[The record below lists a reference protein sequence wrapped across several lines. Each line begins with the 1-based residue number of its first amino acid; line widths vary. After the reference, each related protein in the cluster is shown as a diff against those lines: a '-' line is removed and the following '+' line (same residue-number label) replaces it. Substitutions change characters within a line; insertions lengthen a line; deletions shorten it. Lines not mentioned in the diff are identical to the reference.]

1 MSLLRTETLIA
12 VLLVG
17 SVTVIAVNE
26 LCPVEEQISVGDE
39 WHLLGGDD
47 AYLGGTSEAAWS
59 EIDGGVRIDYHV
71 KDACSSPYVTMSLVR
86 EDHDVIDLS
95 WADKVRVKCRSA
107 SGTRYFKFQLRNFEK
122 GFSNYEDSTTWKYNE
137 ALIQPSQEF
146 RTIEVAQSDFSVP
159 LWWTSRHKIAM
170 FRPASFASYSA

>member
-47 AYLGGTSEAAWS
+47 AYLGGTSEAEWS

-71 KDACSSPYVTMSLVR
+71 KDACSSPYVTMSSVSYTHLTLPTNR
-86 EDHDVIDLS
+86 EV
-95 WADKVRVKCRSA
+95 
-107 SGTRYFKFQLRNFEK
+107 
-122 GFSNYEDSTTWKYNE
+122 
-137 ALIQPSQEF
+137 
-146 RTIEVAQSDFSVP
+146 
-159 LWWTSRHKIAM
+159 
-170 FRPASFASYSA
+170 